1 MINFWEMNVSE
12 IIDIPYSLIAAFRSV
27 YLSAVCQK
35 RTLSVVPSILGQ
47 EKSRSMAAYMQMMH
61 SEVFNNIKP
70 FVNRGF

>member
-12 IIDIPYSLIAAFRSV
+12 ILDVPYSLIAALQISLFVRSV
-27 YLSAVCQK
+27 PEADVVCSAI
-35 RTLSVVPSILGQ
+35 ILGQ